1 MPEHGGIA
9 IPDEIAAF
17 NDEIVA
23 IRRDLHQHPELGF
36 EEVRTAGIVAERLAG
51 WGVEVHRGVG
61 RTGVVGVLRAGSGG
75 NRSIGLRAD
84 MDALPMHE
92 ESGLPFASRSPGRF
106 HGCGHDG
113 HTAILLAAARY
124 LATTRRFDGTVVF
137 VFQPAEE
144 GLGGARAM
152 IDDGLFARFPVDEI
166 YGLHNSPLT
175 PHGHVHVSPGPVQA
189 GADFFDIVIRGSGGH
204 AAHPHMARD
213 PIVASAALIAA
224 LQGIV
229 SRHTPPREAAVL
241 SVTAINSNVTYNVI
255 PETVHLRGT
264 VRTLD
269 GALKRRIADRIR
281 AVAAGV
287 ALSHDVS
294 IEADIRDAVAPLA
307 NVAEQADAIA
317 AIARTVV
324 GEANVS
330 TDWRP
335 SMGSEDFSE
344 YLNHVPGAFFSL
356 GHHGDIPLHSPRFVL
371 DDGILPV
378 GATLFARLV
387 EGRLSPEA

>member
-1 MPEHGGIA
+1 MPEQGGIA

-23 IRRDLHQHPELGF
+23 IRHDLHRHPELGF
-36 EEVRTAGIVAERLAG
+36 EEVRTAGIVAAKLAE
-51 WGVEVHRGVG
+51 WGIEVHRGVG
-61 RTGVVGVLRAGSGG
+61 RTGVVGVLRAGNGG
-75 NRSIGLRAD
+75 NRSVGLRAD
-84 MDALPMHE
+84 MDALPLHE
-92 ESGLPFASRSPGRF
+92 ETGLPFASESAGRF

-124 LATTRRFDGTVVF
+124 LAATRQFDGTVVF

-152 IDDGLFARFPVDEI
+152 IDDGLFGRFPVDEI
-166 YGLHNSPLT
+166 YGLHNSTIT

-189 GADFFDIVIRGSGGH
+189 GADFFDIIVRGSGGH
-204 AAHPHMARD
+204 AAHPHAARD
-213 PIVASAALIAA
+213 PIVASAGLITA
-224 LQGIV
+224 LQGII

-241 SVTAINSNVTYNVI
+241 SVTAINSNTAYNII

-269 GALKRRIADRIR
+269 GALKKRIAQRIR
-281 AVAAGV
+281 AVAEGV
-287 ALSHDVS
+287 ALAHDVRV
-294 IEADIRDAVAPLA
+294 EVDIRDAVTPLVNA
-307 NVAEQADAIA
+307 AEQADAVA
-317 AIARTVV
+317 AAARAVV
-324 GEANVS
+324 GDANVS

-344 YLNHVPGAFFSL
+344 YLTHVPGAFFSL

-378 GATLFARLV
+378 GAALFARLV
-387 EGRLSPEA
+387 QDRLPPEA